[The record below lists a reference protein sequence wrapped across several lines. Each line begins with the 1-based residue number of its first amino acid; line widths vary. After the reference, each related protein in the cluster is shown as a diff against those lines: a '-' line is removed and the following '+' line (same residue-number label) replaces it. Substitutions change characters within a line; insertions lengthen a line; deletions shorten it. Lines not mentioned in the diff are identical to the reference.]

1 MKKLLTLMGCSAILL
16 TACNLEDGKMFDS
29 AYDFR
34 GLPKAESDPVVTEN
48 PQKHQKY
55 EVTVTFK
62 DAPGGFEIAELVENY
77 AADNCIYTTNRMAG
91 ATALAHYQP
100 KFSLQKIS
108 DTVYRGE
115 FYTDRPLNEDYYGQG
130 VCLWNTFGIRLS
142 FRANGEQKSTYFSAD
157 IDKEVLQKL
166 SEKGSTTKLIYFYGK
181 NEYPFANFLDFSKGS
196 GSGLVSRV
204 ETLQELKEKNINL
217 QDTFSVEL
225 EIRRI

>member
-1 MKKLLTLMGCSAILL
+1 MKKLLTLMSCSAILL

-62 DAPGGFEIAELVENY
+62 DAPGGFEIAKLVENY
-77 AADNCIYTTNRMAG
+77 SASNCTYTTNRIAG
-91 ATALAHYQP
+91 ATSLAHYQP
-100 KFSLQKIS
+100 EFALQKIS

-142 FRANGEQKSTYFSAD
+142 FRANGEQKSTYFSES
-157 IDKEVLQKL
+157 IDVEILQKL
-166 SEKGSTTKLIYFYGK
+166 SEKGARTKLVYHHQK
-181 NEYPFANFLDFSKGS
+181 RNYPIATWLDDETGF
-196 GSGLVSRV
+196 VSLGITTEEAQQRNID
-204 ETLQELKEKNINL
+204 LK
-217 QDTFSVEL
+217 DTFSVEV

>member
-115 FYTDRPLNEDYYGQG
+115 FYTDRPLNEDYYDQG
-130 VCLWNTFGIRLS
+130 VCLWNFFALS
-142 FRANGEQKSTYFSAD
+142 LGFQANSDKKSTYFKES
-157 IDKEVLQKL
+157 IDDTVWKNMT
-166 SEKGSTTKLIYFYGK
+166 EKGTTMKLVYHHQK
-181 NEYPFANFLDFSKGS
+181 RNYPIATWLDDETGF
-196 GSGLVSRV
+196 VSLGITTEEAQQRNID
-204 ETLQELKEKNINL
+204 LK
-217 QDTFSVEL
+217 DTFSVEV

>member
-1 MKKLLTLMGCSAILL
+1 MKKLLTLMSCSAILL

-62 DAPGGFEIAELVENY
+62 DAPGKFEVADLVENY
-77 AADNCIYTTNRMAG
+77 SAHNCMITTNRMAG
-91 ATALAHYQP
+91 ATSFAFYQP
-100 KFSLQKIS
+100 KFTLQKIS

-130 VCLWNTFGIRLS
+130 VCLWENYGVSVGFQ
-142 FRANGEQKSTYFSAD
+142 ANSDKKNTYFKES
-157 IDKEVLQKL
+157 IDDTVWKNMT
-166 SEKGSTTKLIYFYGK
+166 EKGTTMKLVYHHQK
-181 NEYPFANFLDFSKGS
+181 RNYPVATWLDDETGF
-196 GSGLVSRV
+196 VSLGITTEEAQQRNID
-204 ETLQELKEKNINL
+204 LK
-217 QDTFSVEL
+217 DTFSVEV